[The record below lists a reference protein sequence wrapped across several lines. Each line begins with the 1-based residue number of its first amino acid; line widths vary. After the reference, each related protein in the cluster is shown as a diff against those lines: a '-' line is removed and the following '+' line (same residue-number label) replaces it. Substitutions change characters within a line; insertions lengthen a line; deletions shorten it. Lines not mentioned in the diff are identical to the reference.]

1 MLEIVKT
8 RKGLI
13 GLKKAFRKFRI
24 YRRVGSVAPT
34 KIIF

>member
-1 MLEIVKT
+1 MLEIVKN

-13 GLKKAFRKFRI
+13 GLKKAFRKFRT
-24 YRRVGSVAPT
+24 YQRVGSAAST